1 MTLAPVSVK
10 EEPLGYIVL
19 MCLIAILRIL
29 PYRVSREVGLVPV
42 SLAQD
47 VILVI
52 YQDLGIQIDKQ
63 KKERPILAPP
73 FYHIS
78 RS

>member
-1 MTLAPVSVK
+1 MTLAPASVK
-10 EEPLGYIVL
+10 EELLDYIVL
-19 MCLIAILRIL
+19 MYLITILRIL

-52 YQDLGIQIDKQ
+52 YQDLGIQINKQ
-63 KKERPILAPP
+63 KKERLI
-73 FYHIS
+73 
-78 RS
+78 

>member
-1 MTLAPVSVK
+1 MTLAQASVK
-10 EEPLGYIVL
+10 EELLDYIVL
-19 MCLIAILRIL
+19 MYLITILRIL

-52 YQDLGIQIDKQ
+52 YQDLGIQINK
-63 KKERPILAPP
+63 
-73 FYHIS
+73 
-78 RS
+78 